1 MIDRGKYN
9 ILGILINAIDYEAVV
24 ERVIATAYH
33 RQSLTVSALAVH
45 GVMTGV
51 LDAEH
56 RYRLN
61 HLDIVA
67 PDGQPVRWAL
77 NMLHGVGLPDRVY
90 GPTLTLKICERAAH
104 ERLPIYLYGS
114 RPEVLR
120 MLSQNLIKRFPRLII
135 AGAQPSAFRRLTPEE
150 QAATAQQINQSGAAI
165 VFVGLG
171 CPRQEVWVYE
181 HRDLLSMPMLAV
193 GAAFDFHAG
202 IVPQAPAK
210 LQRIG
215 LEWAFRLAQEPS
227 RLWRRYLLLNPLYLA
242 LAAAQFLRLHHFD
255 PHGKT
260 PQAIRYG

>member
-9 ILGILINAIDYEAVV
+9 ILGILVNAIDYEAVV
-24 ERVIATAYH
+24 EHVIAAAHH
-33 RQSLTVSALAVH
+33 RQPFTVSALAVH

-51 LDAEH
+51 LDAEQ

-77 NMLHGVGLPDRVY
+77 NMLHRVSLPDRVY
-90 GPTLTLKICERAAH
+90 GPSLMLKVCERAAH

-114 RPEVLR
+114 RPEVLQ
-120 MLSQNLIKRFPRLII
+120 MLSQNLSKRFPRLIL

-150 QAATAQQINQSGAAI
+150 QGATAQQINQSGTAI

-215 LEWAFRLAQEPS
+215 LEWAFRLAHEPR

-242 LAAAQFLRLHHFD
+242 LAATQFLRLHHFD
-255 PHGKT
+255 PHGKM
-260 PQAIRYG
+260 PQPIRYG